1 MRKGLRSQ
9 LNYILGI
16 ILVAA
21 MAGLTVYSQSFSPIL
36 VVFFG
41 FVTAYIAAVVVLF
54 WVLGRLGA

>member
-9 LNYILGI
+9 LNYIVGI
-16 ILVAA
+16 CLVAA
-21 MAGLTVYSQSFSPIL
+21 LAGLTIYSGSFSPIL

-41 FVTAYIAAVVVLF
+41 FITAYIAAVVVLF

>member
-1 MRKGLRSQ
+1 MTG
-9 LNYILGI
+9 
-16 ILVAA
+16 V
-21 MAGLTVYSQSFSPIL
+21 TVYSQSFSPIL

>member
-16 ILVAA
+16 ILIAA
-21 MAGLTVYSQSFSPIL
+21 MAGVTVYSNSFSSIL

-41 FVTAYIAAVVVLF
+41 FVTAYLAAVLVLF